1 MLDTYTINITEVA
14 MSITQID
21 LNDEALAKAMGL
33 MGTKTKKDTVNAALL
48 DYVERM
54 ERLKAAERLF
64 ERGQRGEFDAAAEAH
79 QAAKKAW
86 KDALK

>member
-1 MLDTYTINITEVA
+1 

-21 LNDEALAKAMGL
+21 LNDEALEKAMNL
-33 MGTKTKKDTVNAALL
+33 MGTKTKKDTVNSALV

-64 ERGQRGEFDAAAEAH
+64 ERGKRGEFDAAAEAH
-79 QAAKKAW
+79 QAAKQAW
-86 KDALK
+86 KDAYK